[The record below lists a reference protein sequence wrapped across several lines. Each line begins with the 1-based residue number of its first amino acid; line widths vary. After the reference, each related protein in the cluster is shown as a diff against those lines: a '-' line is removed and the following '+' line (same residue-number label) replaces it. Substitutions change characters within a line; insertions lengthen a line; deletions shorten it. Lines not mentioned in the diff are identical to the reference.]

1 MFRQNWLIVLLLA
14 VVAVTMTMVK
24 TGSARHFALP
34 NLFPFPNTSGLV
46 QTFSTSGDVDFTGPF
61 FQSLGTN
68 GGPILRALASRAPY
82 FHNGSAATLADAVT
96 FYNIRFNLNLSKQ
109 DQDDLVAFLKT
120 L

>member
-34 NLFPFPNTSGLV
+34 NLCPFPNTSGLV

-82 FHNGSAATLADAVT
+82 FHNGSAATLRDVIEFYERRFGIGLSSQEKADLVT
-96 FYNIRFNLNLSKQ
+96 FLSA
-109 DQDDLVAFLKT
+109 L
-120 L
+120 

>member
-14 VVAVTMTMVK
+14 LVAVTMTMVK

-82 FHNGSAATLADAVT
+82 FHNGSAATLRDVIEFYERRFGIGLKLLGAVP
-96 FYNIRFNLNLSKQ
+96 I
-109 DQDDLVAFLKT
+109 AGFLF
-120 L
+120 